1 MTFAFSQII
10 LTTWNNQKSEKLPTI
25 PINILDEKTFRKRSQ
40 RKLLSPALTSTVMV
54 NREELKALLSTLGV
68 SVDDAVIDEI
78 NKIADVNGDSK
89 IDFNKFVKAPTEWL
103 VNNFYFFRK
112 IFMLFFPFLYHFFFQ
127 ILFYSILAPF

>member
-1 MTFAFSQII
+1 MLFLRLS
-10 LTTWNNQKSEKLPTI
+10 LLLENNQKSEKLPTI
-25 PINILDEKTFRKRSQ
+25 PINILGEKTFRKRSQ

-89 IDFNKFVKAPTEWL
+89 IDFNKLVKAPTE
-103 VNNFYFFRK
+103 
-112 IFMLFFPFLYHFFFQ
+112 
-127 ILFYSILAPF
+127 